1 MNREC
6 LKYVLH
12 IMFRRSMCLR
22 RKQTADLYHF
32 HKRFCLPN
40 IPCYFSSQDFHTYDT
55 LYRWNRNYNPV
66 FSIYEATVHSL
77 YIENSLFIFFN
88 SAKHSGTRKN
98 SQKKTCLLT
107 KCIQTQMEEQ
117 KEMRFLNNLFEVDA

>member
-1 MNREC
+1 
-6 LKYVLH
+6 
-12 IMFRRSMCLR
+12 MCLR

-98 SQKKTCLLT
+98 SQK
-107 KCIQTQMEEQ
+107 
-117 KEMRFLNNLFEVDA
+117 NLSSYKMYPNTNGGAERNAISK

>member
-77 YIENSLFIFFN
+77 YIENSLFIFLIRLN
-88 SAKHSGTRKN
+88 IPVPEKIAKKKLVFLQNVSKHKWRSRK
-98 SQKKTCLLT
+98 
-107 KCIQTQMEEQ
+107 KCD
-117 KEMRFLNNLFEVDA
+117 F